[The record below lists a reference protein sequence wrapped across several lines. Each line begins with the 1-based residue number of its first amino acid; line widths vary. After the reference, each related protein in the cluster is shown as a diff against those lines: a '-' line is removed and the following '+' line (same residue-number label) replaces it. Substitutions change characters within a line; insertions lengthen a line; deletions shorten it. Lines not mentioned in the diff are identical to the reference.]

1 MIKTDE
7 LKGIIAKNGMSQRS
21 VALAIGI
28 SEKTFYEK
36 MKKGIFGSD
45 EIEAMAELLHIDR
58 PWDIFFAKEVTL

>member
-7 LKGIIAKNGMSQRS
+7 LRGIIVKNGMSQRS

-45 EIEAMAELLHIDR
+45 EIEAMTELLHIER
-58 PWDIFFAKEVTL
+58 PWDVFFAKKVTL